1 MTLRPTKFSTKSE
14 VKEINSNTLTPEKEI
29 ELINSYTS
37 SPLTYEQVFCF
48 TVTLCDNEVDR
59 DFERFTLK
67 ALEELRVLFVGK
79 TGISDHSMRSKD
91 QMARIFHTY
100 IENDTTKKTTCGE
113 PYTVL
118 KARAYMVRTEE
129 NRCLISEIEGGIK
142 KEVSISCSVNKSTCS
157 ICGNDMKVHSCKHI
171 KGRTYEGKLCYAKLS
186 EPTDAYEWSFVAVPA
201 QRNAGVSKSFRK
213 KDNNNLNN
221 PSEVIKSMESGC
233 VVSQEELECIKDY
246 VAHLE
251 ALAEDAKTYKQHLL
265 GEIERLALITM
276 PKVNFK
282 SFILGCENL
291 KNQELKNLKEGLE
304 AQAREVLPPEPQ
316 LKALKAQPSKNINHT
331 SFKI

>member
-1 MTLRPTKFSTKSE
+1 M
-14 VKEINSNTLTPEKEI
+14 NSNSLTPEKEL
-29 ELINSYTS
+29 ELINRYTS
-37 SPLTYEQVFCF
+37 SPLASGQVFCF

-67 ALEELRVLFVGK
+67 ALEKLSVLFVGK

-100 IENDTTKKTTCGE
+100 IETDASKKTSTGE
-113 PYTVL
+113 VYTAL

-129 NRCLISEIEGGIK
+129 NSCLITEIEGGIK

-157 ICGNDMKVHSCKHI
+157 ICGDNMKSHSCKHI
-171 KGRTYEGKLCYAKLS
+171 KGRTYDNKLCYAELS

-201 QRNAGVSKSFRK
+201 QKNAGVSKSFRK
-213 KDNNNLNN
+213 KEKNKLNN
-221 PSEVIKSMESGC
+221 PSEIIKSMNTDTVISH
-233 VVSQEELECIKDY
+233 EELLCIKNY
-246 VAHLE
+246 VAELE
-251 ALAEDAKTYKQHLL
+251 ALAEDARTYKRHLL
-265 GEIERLALITM
+265 KEIERLALITM

-291 KNQELKNLKEGLE
+291 STQQLKNFKDGLE
-304 AQAREVLPPEPQ
+304 AQASESVPPTPQ
-316 LKALKAQPSKNINHT
+316 LKTMKPQSQKNSNHT

>member
-1 MTLRPTKFSTKSE
+1 M
-14 VKEINSNTLTPEKEI
+14 NSNSLTPEKEL
-29 ELINSYTS
+29 ELINRYTS

-79 TGISDHSMRSKD
+79 TGISDHSMRSRD

-100 IENDTTKKTTCGE
+100 VETDASKKTSCGE
-113 PYTVL
+113 AYTAL

-129 NRCLISEIEGGIK
+129 NGCLIAEIEGGIK

-157 ICGNDMKVHSCKHI
+157 VCGGNMKIHSCKHI
-171 KGRTYEGKLCYAKLS
+171 KGRAYDGKLCYALLS
-186 EPTDAYEWSFVAVPA
+186 EPSDAYEWSFVAVPA
-201 QRNAGVSKSFRK
+201 QKNAGVSKSYRK
-213 KDNNNLNN
+213 KEKDELNN
-221 PSEVIKSMESGC
+221 PSEIIKSMNGDTTISGE
-233 VVSQEELECIKDY
+233 QLQCIKNY
-246 VAHLE
+246 VAELE
-251 ALAEDAKTYKQHLL
+251 ALAEDARVYKKHLL
-265 GEIERLALITM
+265 EEIERLALITM

-282 SFILGCENL
+282 SFIHGCENL
-291 KNQELKNLKEGLE
+291 KTHELKSLKDGLE
-304 AQAREVLPPEPQ
+304 AQARQTVPSTPQ
-316 LKALKAQPSKNINHT
+316 LKALKPQSTKSNNHT